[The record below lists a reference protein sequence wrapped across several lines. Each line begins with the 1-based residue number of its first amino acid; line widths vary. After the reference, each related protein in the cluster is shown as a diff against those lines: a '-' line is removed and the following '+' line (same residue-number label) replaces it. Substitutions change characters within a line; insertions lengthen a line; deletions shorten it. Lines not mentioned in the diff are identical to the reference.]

1 MQILNL
7 PEELLHSI
15 ISFLPHEGL
24 LNFNLL
30 NRQCYNLATPL
41 LWREVELV
49 DCRSTRPRVRKRG
62 IGGGDGG
69 EREGEGKATARSDQE
84 MLEDEHDDSPIIA
97 KLLIILV

>member
-1 MQILNL
+1 MQLLAL

-15 ISFLPHEGL
+15 ISFLPHEPL

-30 NRQCYNLATPL
+30 NRQCYQLTTPL

-49 DCRSTRPRVRKRG
+49 DCRSTRPRVRRKGEEG
-62 IGGGDGG
+62 IDGAH
-69 EREGEGKATARSDQE
+69 EE

-97 KLLIILV
+97 KLLIILA